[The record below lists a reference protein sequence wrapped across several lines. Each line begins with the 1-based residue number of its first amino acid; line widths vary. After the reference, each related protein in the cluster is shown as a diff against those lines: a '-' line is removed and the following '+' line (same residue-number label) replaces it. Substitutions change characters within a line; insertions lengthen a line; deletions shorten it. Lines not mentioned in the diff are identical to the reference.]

1 MERSRTRTG
10 KLPCSNYSTLKK
22 FVQEFKNFAV
32 KGNMIDMAI
41 GIIIGT
47 AFNEVVNTLVKRVI
61 MPPLSLLTN
70 NVSFTNLKWVL
81 KEKVGEGEEISI
93 GYGELIEVLV
103 DFLII
108 AFTIFLVI
116 KFINRLRDKA
126 EDPKNQEEVTP
137 KNIALLARLE
147 ELLEEQNEILRN
159 SKN

>member
-1 MERSRTRTG
+1 MEKSRTRTG
-10 KLPCSNYSTLKK
+10 KLPCSNRSTLKK

-81 KEKVGEGEEISI
+81 REKVGEGEEISI

-108 AFTIFLVI
+108 AFTIFVVI

-126 EDPKNQEEVTP
+126 EDPKNKEEVTP

-147 ELLEEQNEILRN
+147 ELMEEQNEILRK
-159 SKN
+159 SKD